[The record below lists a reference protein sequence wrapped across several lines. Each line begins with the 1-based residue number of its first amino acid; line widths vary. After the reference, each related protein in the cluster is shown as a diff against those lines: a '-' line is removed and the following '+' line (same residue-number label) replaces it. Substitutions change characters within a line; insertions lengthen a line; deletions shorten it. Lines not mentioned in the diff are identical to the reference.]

1 MIYFR
6 EEIAVP
12 FQFDSRVRY
21 SEMGLDKRLTLVS
34 LVDYFQDCSTF
45 QSEDYGVGID
55 VLKEKSRA
63 WMVLSWQIE
72 ILRRPVLGE
81 KIVALWFSR
90 DYEKR
95 PYAFMRF
102 AVVGIAFFLLLL
114 RLSAFGHFP
123 VVALCIC
130 WRCV

>member
-1 MIYFR
+1 M
-6 EEIAVP
+6 P

-45 QSEDYGVGID
+45 QSEDYGVGIE

-72 ILRRPVLGE
+72 ILRRPVLGRRS
-81 KIVALWFSR
+81 WHR
-90 DYEKR
+90 DGRMHLKH
-95 PYAFMRF
+95 FW
-102 AVVGIAFFLLLL
+102 
-114 RLSAFGHFP
+114 LSQFYS
-123 VVALCIC
+123 
-130 WRCV
+130 